1 MKKMLQMILVLLI
14 AISPLGGS
22 CAKTGEDEDWLDEN
36 EEEEEYDEEYWDEVS
51 SDREK
56 FIRVFYGN
64 TCDVEGDTLII
75 LDGVV
80 TLGEYYGEPVE
91 GLDAFYHPTEK
102 ENKEDP
108 EIAALFRED
117 LHETGIIEINMFEM
131 EFLDGGYTFSDVRWP
146 SSLRILGESGFFYLL
161 CKEIEIPSTVERI
174 YPGFFYRSN
183 FGTVRIESCLPVVEI
198 LKGFDE
204 CRIEAYE
211 VPEDHPLYKTV
222 DGVLYTKDGKKL
234 LAYPN
239 ARKEEHFDVPAG
251 VESIGG
257 FAFSGVADEN
267 EYLKTISLPIGLKT
281 LDDYAFY
288 GCKRLQA
295 ITVPLTV
302 EHIGEAVFTKCVS
315 LERISLPEGLTADKD
330 ASWSIYYEDD
340 SLFRGDNGDTLTQP
354 RKGYD
359 DY

>member
-1 MKKMLQMILVLLI
+1 MKKAIIRIILLLL
-14 AISPLGGS
+14 AAVSLFSMS
-22 CAKTGEDEDWLDEN
+22 CAEMDDEEDWLDED
-36 EEEEEYDEEYWDEVS
+36 EEEEEYDEEYWEEVS
-51 SDREK
+51 SDRK
-56 FIRVFYGN
+56 KYIRELYGD

-75 LDGVV
+75 MDGVV
-80 TLGEYYGEPVE
+80 TLGDYYGEPVE
-91 GLDAFYHPTEK
+91 GLDAFYHWTEEEK
-102 ENKEDP
+102 KEDP
-108 EIAALFRED
+108 EIAALFGDNLRR
-117 LHETGIIEINMFEM
+117 TGMIEINMLETDFVGEG
-131 EFLDGGYTFSDVRWP
+131 FTFSDVRWP
-146 SSLRILGESGFFYLL
+146 SSLRVWGEDCFHYLL

-174 YPGFFYRSN
+174 YPGFFYRSH
-183 FGTVRIESCLPVVEI
+183 FGTVRIESRLPAVEI

-267 EYLKTISLPIGLKT
+267 EYLKTVSLPIGLKT
-281 LDDYAFY
+281 LEDCAFS
-288 GCKRLQA
+288 GCTRLQSIA
-295 ITVPLTV
+295 VPLTV
-302 EHIGEAVFTKCVS
+302 EHIGTGVFSDCVS
-315 LERISLPEGLTADKD
+315 LEIVSLPEGLTADKN

-340 SLFRGDNGDTLTQP
+340 CLFRGDNGDTLLQP
-354 RKGYD
+354 RKVD